1 MQIVQVPAPAA
12 TRPRPVYGLLVST
25 LEMSDQWV
33 RIPLADIAG
42 KDAHDKRAAVLQAMK
57 QAGIRVKTHIDTGH
71 IYVCRFSADEGAL

>member
-42 KDAHDKRAAVLQAMK
+42 KDAHDKRAAVLQA
-57 QAGIRVKTHIDTGH
+57 
-71 IYVCRFSADEGAL
+71 